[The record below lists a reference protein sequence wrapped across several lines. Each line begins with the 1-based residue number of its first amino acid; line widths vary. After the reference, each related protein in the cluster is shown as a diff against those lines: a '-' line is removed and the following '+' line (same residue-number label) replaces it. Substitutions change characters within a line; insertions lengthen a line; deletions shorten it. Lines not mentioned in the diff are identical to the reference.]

1 MAIRTAPAHSS
12 LPAAPANHPHPFV
25 VEWRDG
31 FKVDIPQVDH
41 EHRHLF
47 HLVKSLDIGS
57 IEKTIDELLDY
68 VVIHFTHEQDLME
81 RSGYPAF
88 EEHLRL
94 HEHFGATVAEFMGD
108 DDQWSEE
115 RVQKLRRFLNKWL
128 VGHILTH
135 DLRFGRW
142 YLEHQSH
149 PREAVITHSNRG
161 GGWLQRLFRRPLP

>member
-1 MAIRTAPAHSS
+1 MSSSTATHAPAH
-12 LPAAPANHPHPFV
+12 AHPFV

-47 HLVKSLDIGS
+47 HLVKSLDIAS

-68 VVIHFTHEQDLME
+68 VVIHFSNEQDLME
-81 RSGYPAF
+81 RSGYPGFAD
-88 EEHLRL
+88 HLKL
-94 HEHFGATVAEFMGD
+94 HEQFSAQVADFMVD
-108 DDQWSEE
+108 DAGWTEA
-115 RVQKLRRFLNKWL
+115 RVQQLRRFLNKWL

-142 YLEHQSH
+142 HQEQRMH
-149 PREAVITHSNRG
+149 PAAKAVVAKEPAS
-161 GGWLQRLFRRPLP
+161 WLAKLFRRAQA